1 MSKNSGKIYRPL
13 ENENENEPDT
23 DFEVVEKK
31 LIENT
36 NNVNGDNLVSSNANK
51 KIMVEIDR

>member
-1 MSKNSGKIYRPL
+1 MSKNSGKIYSPL
-13 ENENENEPDT
+13 ENENERDT

-51 KIMVEIDR
+51 KIKVEIDK